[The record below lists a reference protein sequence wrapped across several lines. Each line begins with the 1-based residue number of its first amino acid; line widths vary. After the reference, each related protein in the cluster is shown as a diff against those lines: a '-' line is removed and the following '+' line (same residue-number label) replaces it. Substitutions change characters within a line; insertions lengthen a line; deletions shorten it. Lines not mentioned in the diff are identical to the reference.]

1 MKDGKW
7 RQDDT
12 EFFLCFS
19 LSIFCQ
25 LPRHERRNV
34 NSSTSDLVL
43 EYQANSERET
53 DAFGAQL
60 ASVIEPGLAI
70 GLIGPLGAGKTRLV
84 RATAT
89 ALGADPTT
97 VNSPTF
103 VLIQEYDSRIPVY
116 HFDTYRLRD
125 VSAFADL
132 GVDEYFSGDGVCF
145 VEWADRVESVLPR
158 DRLQI
163 EVSVIAPTVRRFRV
177 TATGAASQRVLRR
190 WKEQL
195 RSSRTDAK

>member
-1 MKDGKW
+1 MKH
-7 RQDDT
+7 
-12 EFFLCFS
+12 
-19 LSIFCQ
+19 SI
-25 LPRHERRNV
+25 ER
-34 NSSTSDLVL
+34 TSDLVL
-43 EYQANSERET
+43 EFHADSERET

-60 ASVIEPGLAI
+60 ASVIEPGLVI

-125 VSAFADL
+125 VNAFADL

-145 VEWADRVESVLPR
+145 VEWADRVESALPR

-163 EVSVIAPTVRRFRV
+163 DVSVIGPTSRRFRV
-177 TATGAASQRVLRR
+177 TATGAASQRLLLRLSQ
-190 WKEQL
+190 K
-195 RSSRTDAK
+195 